1 MHSLKEQRLII
12 ISSLSVMDK
21 GVSAAPAVKISQDE
35 MDSLEGMPKDGLQD
49 GKVAF
54 FLLPKIE
61 HWLSN
66 QELVRFEG
74 D

>member
-1 MHSLKEQRLII
+1 M
-12 ISSLSVMDK
+12 SSLSVMDK
-21 GVSAAPAVKISQDE
+21 GVWAAPPAKISQDE
-35 MDSLEGMPKDGLQD
+35 IMDSLEGMPKDGLQD

>member
-1 MHSLKEQRLII
+1 MSR
-12 ISSLSVMDK
+12 LSVMDK
-21 GVSAAPAVKISQDE
+21 GVSAAPPAEISQDE
-35 MDSLEGMPKDGLQD
+35 IMDSLEGMPKD

-61 HWLSN
+61 HWLSK
-66 QELVRFEG
+66 QERVRFEG